1 MRRPGAALL
10 RSSAIDTKRR
20 QAAALQKMRLAE
32 EKLRAREQWGQDPCG
47 AEYDREHDLGT
58 REFFD
63 SVERYRYEEYAPWMP
78 RLMGFEKFR
87 DARLLEIGCGM
98 GSDLLQ
104 FARGGARCTGIDL
117 TPRSVEITRH
127 RFGLYGAGGNFMIS
141 DGERLPFRSESFDV
155 VYSNGVLHHTP
166 DTAGAIC
173 EVHRV
178 LRPGGV
184 AKVMLYHRNSLNY
197 WLEIVLRRG
206 VLGLEFLR
214 GRSAEEIMS
223 RVIEFSDHDARPLVK
238 VYSRKQARELF
249 SLFKDVRVDVEQL
262 MRSELRF
269 LSPLV
274 SDKRFEELR
283 KKIGWNVIITATK

>member
-1 MRRPGAALL
+1 MAG
-10 RSSAIDTKRR
+10 
-20 QAAALQKMRLAE
+20 LAQ
-32 EKLRAREQWGQDPCG
+32 EKLRALEQWGQDPCG
-47 AEYDREHDLGT
+47 AEYDREHELGT

-63 SVERYRYEEYAPWMP
+63 EVERYRYKEYAPWMP
-78 RLMGFEKFR
+78 RLMEFEKFR
-87 DARLLEIGCGM
+87 GARLLEVGCGM
-98 GSDLLQ
+98 GTDLLQ

-127 RFGLYGAGGNFMIS
+127 RFKLFGAEGNFMIS

-166 DTAGAIC
+166 GTAGAIR

-178 LRPGGV
+178 LKPGGM
-184 AKVMLYHRNSLNY
+184 AKIMLYHRNSLNY

-206 VLGLEFLR
+206 VLKLEFFR

-238 VYSRKQARELF
+238 VYSRKQVRELF
-249 SLFKDVRVDVEQL
+249 AMFKDVRVDVEQL
-262 MRSELRF
+262 MRNELRF
-269 LSPLV
+269 FSPLV
-274 SDKRFEELR
+274 SEGMFDKLR
-283 KKIGWNVIITATK
+283 KRIGWNVIVTAKK

>member
-1 MRRPGAALL
+1 
-10 RSSAIDTKRR
+10 
-20 QAAALQKMRLAE
+20 LAGLAQ

-47 AEYDREHDLGT
+47 AEYEREHELGT

-63 SVERYRYEEYAPWMP
+63 SVEQHRYQEYAAWMP
-78 RLMGFEKFR
+78 RLMEFENFR
-87 DARLLEIGCGM
+87 GARLLEIGCGM

-117 TPRSVEITRH
+117 TPRSIEITRH
-127 RFGLYGAGGNFMIS
+127 RFRLYGADGNFMIS
-141 DGERLPFRSESFDV
+141 DGERLPFRKESFDV

-166 DTAGAIC
+166 DTAGAIR

-197 WLEIVLRRG
+197 WIEIVLRRG

-214 GRSAEEIMS
+214 GRSTEEIMS

-249 SLFKDVRVDVEQL
+249 SMFKDVRVDVEQL
-262 MRSELRF
+262 MRDELRF

-274 SDKRFEELR
+274 SDERLDQLR
-283 KKIGWNVIITATK
+283 KRIGWNVIITAVK

>member
-1 MRRPGAALL
+1 MAGLV
-10 RSSAIDTKRR
+10 
-20 QAAALQKMRLAE
+20 E

-47 AEYDREHDLGT
+47 AEYDREHELGT

-63 SVERYRYEEYAPWMP
+63 EVERYRYEEYAPWM
-78 RLMGFEKFR
+78 RRVMEFDEFR
-87 DARLLEIGCGM
+87 GARLLEVGCGM

-104 FARGGARCTGIDL
+104 FARGGARCTGVDL

-127 RFGLYGAGGNFMIS
+127 RFKLYGADGSFMIS
-141 DGERLPFRSESFDV
+141 DGEHLPFQSESFDV

-166 DTAGAIC
+166 DTAGAIR

-178 LRPGGV
+178 LRPGGL
-184 AKVMLYHRNSLNY
+184 AKIMLYHRNSLNY
-197 WLEIVLRRG
+197 WIEIVLRRG

-214 GRSAEEIMS
+214 GRSAEDIMS

-238 VYSRKQARELF
+238 VYSRKQVRELF
-249 SLFKDVRVDVEQL
+249 GMFKEVHIEIEQL
-262 MRSELRF
+262 MRNELRF

-274 SDKRFEELR
+274 TDAVFEKLR
-283 KKIGWNVIITATK
+283 RTIGWNVIVTAIK